1 LAIFLDS
8 GVTWPPALQSLLTV
22 FSAFNLN
29 IEVIAP
35 ECLVPSVTF
44 QQKFA
49 AVAVLPAAVCVLFA
63 LLAGAGVV
71 WKRLCLG
78 RDKRLGRHV
87 NALVASCLLVLTFLY
102 LYETRS
108 A

>member
-49 AVAVLPAAVCVLFA
+49 AVA
-63 LLAGAGVV
+63 GAGVV
-71 WKRLCLG
+71 WKWLCLG